1 MKPGKPRS
9 TASSNGNSL
18 DAKRFPG
25 LKAKTKDV
33 SSGDALLVRRSSLA
47 KSESFEEIRNH
58 RGHLCLLDSSND
70 SSFALSLGRR
80 IATVNT
86 IAIIP
91 ETESAIRQV
100 FHLSTNSNLEL
111 AMRRMGAAKRRWE
124 NLENVSVISESGA
137 TRQASLLQSKIR
149 ESSSQGSLTIVFG
162 HNENGYLRFPDRSKL
177 EIAALYREAN
187 RNGSQVVILSCET
200 AKHIRNADGI
210 ATTKRL
216 EFIDTAE
223 AITAVEKRLRQ
234 SEGSLTL
241 GEVVQTI
248 EASMNR
254 SSGRSGRRIKV
265 AVSSGGV
272 SVLILL
278 ILELLT
284 DDDESNE
291 D

>member
-1 MKPGKPRS
+1 
-9 TASSNGNSL
+9 
-18 DAKRFPG
+18 
-25 LKAKTKDV
+25 
-33 SSGDALLVRRSSLA
+33 
-47 KSESFEEIRNH
+47 
-58 RGHLCLLDSSND
+58 
-70 SSFALSLGRR
+70 
-80 IATVNT
+80 
-86 IAIIP
+86 
-91 ETESAIRQV
+91 
-100 FHLSTNSNLEL
+100 
-111 AMRRMGAAKRRWE
+111 MRRMGAAKRRWE